1 MPKSGPVHAKVACT
15 RALHNA
21 MSAFSNTLLLGI
33 DDIERALGRVARK
46 GGDGYPPYDI
56 ERFPKSEDRDEV
68 LRITFAVAGFRA
80 EDLDVSTV
88 DNQLVI
94 RGRQADEA
102 GRTYLH
108 RGIAAR
114 RFQRTFLLADG
125 MKVLG
130 ADLLNGLLSIDI
142 ARPSEARQA
151 RTVAINGSISPDPSR
166 TK

>member
-1 MPKSGPVHAKVACT
+1 
-15 RALHNA
+15 
-21 MSAFSNTLLLGI
+21 MSAFSNTLLLGL
-33 DDIERALGRVARK
+33 DDIERVLGQVARK

-80 EDLDVSTV
+80 EDLDVTAV

-94 RGRQADEA
+94 RGRQVEEPA
-102 GRTYLH
+102 RTYLH

-114 RFQRTFLLADG
+114 RFQKTFVLAEG

-130 ADLLNGLLSIDI
+130 ADLRNGLLSIDI
-142 ARPSEARQA
+142 ARPVGARAA
-151 RTVAINGSISPDPSR
+151 RTVTINGSAS
-166 TK
+166 